1 MQNPPSSPAPD
12 RDAAPGPHVIQ
23 PRRVRPWQMLWVGGV
38 IVALFLWTVNRRNPP
53 RASADALQLNGLTM
67 GTTWTIRIADPNFR
81 PTDLPAL
88 RAAVEAV
95 FVEINRQMS
104 TYDPASEI
112 SRFNDGPAGVEM
124 AVSAEF
130 ARVARFA
137 LNLAE
142 MSGGAFDPTVGPLV
156 ELWGF
161 GRPPPRPHPPTDAE
175 IAEVMEAVGYR
186 KVTLTD
192 DGRLSKTHARLRLD
206 LNAVAKGYGA
216 DAAAEALSRRGLRNF
231 YVEVGGEVVA
241 RGERPG
247 GGPWRIGVDR
257 PAPDAPPGAAIERV
271 LHVRDFAV
279 ATSGD
284 YRNFRR
290 DEATGEAY
298 AHIFDPRTGRPVRRM
313 AGSVTVIAEDC
324 LKADGLAT
332 TLYVLGPDEGLAWL
346 GRNCPETDAL
356 FILRRPDGSLEQRT
370 TAEFDARTQR

>member
-1 MQNPPSSPAPD
+1 MQNPASPTSTPQDDAP
-12 RDAAPGPHVIQ
+12 RPHVIQ
-23 PRRVRPWQMLWVGGV
+23 PRRVRPWQMLWAGGL
-38 IVALFLWTVNRRNPP
+38 IVALFVWTVHL
-53 RASADALQLNGLTM
+53 RAPTRPSAEAHTLNGLTM
-67 GTTWTIRIADPNFR
+67 GTTWTIRIADPNLR
-81 PTDLPAL
+81 PEDLPSL
-88 RAAVEAV
+88 RAEVEAV

-112 SRFNDGPAGVEM
+112 SRFNDGPAGVERT
-124 AVSAEF
+124 VSAEV

-142 MSGGAFDPTVGPLV
+142 KSGGAFDPTIGPLV

-161 GRPPPRPHPPTDAE
+161 GRPPPRPQPPSDAE
-175 IAEVMEAVGYR
+175 IAEVLEAVGYR
-186 KVTLTD
+186 KVTLTE
-192 DGRLSKTHARLRLD
+192 DGRLSKAHGRLRLD

-216 DAAAEALSRRGLRNF
+216 DAAAEVLSRRRLRNF

-257 PAPDAPPGAAIERV
+257 PEADSPPGAAIERV

-290 DEATGEAY
+290 DEATGEPY

-332 TLYVLGPDEGLAWL
+332 ALYVLGPDEGIAWL
-346 GRNCPETDAL
+346 GLNFPEADAL
-356 FILRRPDGSLEQRT
+356 FILRRPDGTLEQRG